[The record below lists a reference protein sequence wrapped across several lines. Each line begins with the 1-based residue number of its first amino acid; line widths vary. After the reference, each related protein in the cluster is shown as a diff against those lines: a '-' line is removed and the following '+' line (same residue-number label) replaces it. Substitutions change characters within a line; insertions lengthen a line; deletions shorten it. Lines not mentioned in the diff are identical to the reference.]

1 MDFNSLD
8 RFVQAQTLM
17 YPSVLKQMQNGK
29 KTSHWMWFMFP
40 QLRGLGTST
49 MAHIY
54 GLSGLGESKAYL
66 AHPVL
71 SGRLYE
77 LCGELLK
84 HKDKTALEIFGDIDE
99 MKLKSSMTLFALTSE
114 DYTIFDEVRK
124 TRDFEIYSDMRL
136 AGVGM
141 IGVVHATRAIDAVQ
155 RFLGRL
161 ELGVIPSVIDT
172 AIYIKNGEI
181 DTVYSIELTVK
192 VPSGM
197 LEADLARP
205 VIEIK
210 DFEINA

>member
-17 YPSVLKQMQNGK
+17 YPSVLKQIQNGK

-49 MAHIY
+49 MAHLY
-54 GLSGLGESKAYL
+54 GISGLGEAKAYL

-84 HKDKTALEIFGDIDE
+84 HNDKTALEIFGDIDE

-114 DYTIFDEVRK
+114 DYTIFDEV
-124 TRDFEIYSDMRL
+124 
-136 AGVGM
+136 
-141 IGVVHATRAIDAVQ
+141 
-155 RFLGRL
+155 L
-161 ELGVIPSVIDT
+161 ECFF
-172 AIYIKNGEI
+172 NGEM
-181 DTVYSIELTVK
+181 DEVTVNL
-192 VPSGM
+192 
-197 LEADLARP
+197 
-205 VIEIK
+205 
-210 DFEINA
+210 INR

>member
-17 YPSVLKQMQNGK
+17 YPSVLKQIQNGK

-40 QLRGLGTST
+40 QLRGLGTSF
-49 MAHIY
+49 MANMY
-54 GLSGLGESKAYL
+54 GISGLAEAKAYL

-114 DYTIFDEVRK
+114 DYTIFDEV
-124 TRDFEIYSDMRL
+124 
-136 AGVGM
+136 
-141 IGVVHATRAIDAVQ
+141 
-155 RFLGRL
+155 L
-161 ELGVIPSVIDT
+161 ECFFD
-172 AIYIKNGEI
+172 GEM
-181 DTVYSIELTVK
+181 DEVTVK
-192 VPSGM
+192 
-197 LEADLARP
+197 
-205 VIEIK
+205 I
-210 DFEINA
+210 ING

>member
-17 YPSVLKQMQNGK
+17 YPSVLKQIQNGK

-49 MAHIY
+49 MAHLY
-54 GLSGLGESKAYL
+54 GISGLGEAKAYL

-77 LCGELLK
+77 LCSELLK

-114 DYTIFDEVRK
+114 DYTIFDEV
-124 TRDFEIYSDMRL
+124 
-136 AGVGM
+136 
-141 IGVVHATRAIDAVQ
+141 
-155 RFLGRL
+155 L
-161 ELGVIPSVIDT
+161 EHFFG
-172 AIYIKNGEI
+172 GEM
-181 DTVYSIELTVK
+181 DDVTVK
-192 VPSGM
+192 
-197 LEADLARP
+197 L
-205 VIEIK
+205 
-210 DFEINA
+210 ING

>member
-29 KTSHWMWFMFP
+29 KTSHWMWYMFP

-54 GLSGLGESKAYL
+54 GISGLGEAKAYL

-71 SGRLYE
+71 SERLYK

-114 DYTIFDEVRK
+114 DYTIFDEV
-124 TRDFEIYSDMRL
+124 
-136 AGVGM
+136 
-141 IGVVHATRAIDAVQ
+141 
-155 RFLGRL
+155 L
-161 ELGVIPSVIDT
+161 EHFFG
-172 AIYIKNGEI
+172 GEM
-181 DTVYSIELTVK
+181 DEVTVK
-192 VPSGM
+192 
-197 LEADLARP
+197 L
-205 VIEIK
+205 
-210 DFEINA
+210 ING

>member
-1 MDFNSLD
+1 MDINSLD

-49 MAHIY
+49 MAHLY
-54 GLSGLGESKAYL
+54 GISGLGEAKAYL

-77 LCGELLK
+77 LCSELLK

-114 DYTIFDEVRK
+114 DYTIFDEV
-124 TRDFEIYSDMRL
+124 
-136 AGVGM
+136 
-141 IGVVHATRAIDAVQ
+141 
-155 RFLGRL
+155 L
-161 ELGVIPSVIDT
+161 EHFFG
-172 AIYIKNGEI
+172 GEM
-181 DTVYSIELTVK
+181 DEVTVK
-192 VPSGM
+192 LIYG
-197 LEADLARP
+197 
-205 VIEIK
+205 
-210 DFEINA
+210 